1 LSFAPISRLDIANR
15 VVVCDGVGRVP
26 GGLSSLEEIVP
37 RTLWG
42 RRRTIDSPRPAGR
55 WAGRLRRSGSLARQ
69 VLLVRVGR
77 RRRQPGAPLLGL
89 PEGGLKQVGTWS
101 AGEPRPGG
109 KLLARIAVRPRRP
122 GTAPFA
128 PPFAP
133 ADRSLGAATQA
144 ALGTATEAAP
154 AGAIRGGERA
164 DGGRAPRPIPLLPG
178 DPSLARRLRFAAV
191 NGCTLA
197 SLALGVVA
205 IFLSMH
211 GGVRWAALCLVGC
224 VSFDGL
230 DGALARRL
238 GVSSPF
244 GAQLDSM
251 ADMCSFGIA
260 APVVV
265 YAGLHRSA
273 SPALVGAACALVA
286 VCAAIRLAR
295 FNVSPKD
302 GRFFSGVPTT
312 TVAAVLGMAM
322 LIGLRPSGVVA
333 VAALAVLALAMV
345 SGFPYA
351 KIGRVAKL
359 PPWLWAAPA
368 IGALLDYRVTFA
380 ALVALYLASGP
391 LLWLRHRPR

>member
-1 LSFAPISRLDIANR
+1 
-15 VVVCDGVGRVP
+15 
-26 GGLSSLEEIVP
+26 VP

-77 RRRQPGAPLLGL
+77 RRRQPGTAILDLAAG
-89 PEGGLKQVGTWS
+89 QANWS
-101 AGEPRPGG
+101 TTDLASDPATGRMPRPGDGARSGG
-109 KLLARIAVRPRRP
+109 KLRPRILVRPRRP
-122 GTAPFA
+122 AVAPFDV
-128 PPFAP
+128 PYP
-133 ADRSLGAATQA
+133 AATQGA
-144 ALGTATEAAP
+144 PLAGTDADAAP
-154 AGAIRGGERA
+154 
-164 DGGRAPRPIPLLPG
+164 APRPIPLLPG
-178 DPSLARRLRFAAV
+178 EPTLVRRVLFLLV

-197 SLALGVVA
+197 SLGLGVFA

-224 VSFDGL
+224 VSCDGL
-230 DGALARRL
+230 DGVLARRL
-238 GVSSPF
+238 GVASPF

-265 YAGLHRSA
+265 YAGLHGKA

-286 VCAAIRLAR
+286 ICAAIRLAR

-302 GRFFSGVPTT
+302 GRYFCGVPTT
-312 TVAAVLGMAM
+312 TVAAVLGLAM
-322 LIGLRPSGVVA
+322 LIGLRPSGTVA

-351 KIGRVAKL
+351 KLGRVAKL
-359 PPWLWAAPA
+359 PPWLWLAPA
-368 IGALLDYRVTFA
+368 IGAMLDYRITFA
-380 ALVALYLASGP
+380 ALVALYLVSGP
-391 LLWLRHRPR
+391 LLWLRYRRPAS

>member
-1 LSFAPISRLDIANR
+1 LT
-15 VVVCDGVGRVP
+15 
-26 GGLSSLEEIVP
+26 SLEEIVP

-77 RRRQPGAPLLGL
+77 RRRQPRTAILDLPIGPAAPGRV
-89 PEGGLKQVGTWS
+89 PQPDEARS
-101 AGEPRPGG
+101 GG
-109 KLLARIAVRPRRP
+109 KLRARIVVRPRRLAANP
-122 GTAPFA
+122 FDAPFPTATGGGGTIAGTA
-128 PPFAP
+128 
-133 ADRSLGAATQA
+133 AD
-144 ALGTATEAAP
+144 AAP
-154 AGAIRGGERA
+154 
-164 DGGRAPRPIPLLPG
+164 APRPIPLLPG
-178 DPSLARRLRFAAV
+178 EHTLLRRVLFLLV

-197 SLALGVVA
+197 SLGLGVFA

-211 GGVRWAALCLVGC
+211 GEVRWAALCLVGC
-224 VSFDGL
+224 VSCDGL
-230 DGALARRL
+230 DGVLARRL
-238 GVSSPF
+238 GVASPF

-265 YAGLHRSA
+265 YAELHGSA

-286 VCAAIRLAR
+286 ICAAIRLAR

-302 GRFFSGVPTT
+302 GRYFCGVPTT
-312 TVAAVLGMAM
+312 TVAAVLGLAM
-322 LIGLRPSGVVA
+322 LIGLRPSGTVA

-351 KIGRVAKL
+351 KLGRVAKL
-359 PPWLWAAPA
+359 PPWLWLAPA

-391 LLWLRHRPR
+391 LLWLKYKRPAS